1 MNFPVLSVVTF
12 LPLAGA
18 ILLVFLPAEKKNLL
32 RYVAFAF
39 ALVTF
44 AVSLALYFNFDATT
58 PQPQFEEKSAWLGYG
73 INYHLGLDGISLY
86 LVLLTTFLLPIV
98 LLSSWTYIEKRVKE
112 YLVFMLLLE
121 TGIIGVFVSLN
132 LFLFYVFWEAML
144 IPMYFLIGVWGGPR
158 RIYATLKFVLMTMF
172 GSLLMLVAI
181 FVLYAYYYKATGI
194 YSFNIFDHYQLILN
208 PGVQA
213 WLFLAFALAFAI
225 KVPMFPFHT
234 WLPDAHVEAPTAG
247 SVILAAVLLKMG
259 TYGFLRFALPLFPDA
274 TERFLPLLAV
284 LSLVGIIYGGLMAL
298 IQKDVKSLVAYSSV
312 SHMGLIM
319 LAVFALNVEGVQGA
333 IYQMI
338 NHGLST
344 GALFLIVGILYER
357 AHTRL
362 IKDFGGVSSQMP
374 VFAAFFLVCV
384 LSSVG
389 LPGLNG
395 FVGEVLCL
403 FGVFRVST
411 LMAILAVTT
420 VILAAAYLLWMYQR
434 VMHGPVKNEKV
445 RTFKD
450 MNLREI
456 AYLAPI
462 VILMFWMG
470 IYPETFLRKMDSSVV
485 HLLNRVKNRQRVFVQ
500 EAGTA
505 REKLA
510 IVKRVETGTQ
520 ESMAEGTAI
529 KNAVMEEA
537 VIAGHREEKKKE
549 LEAVD
554 KERGGNPD
562 D

>member
-18 ILLVFLPAEKKNLL
+18 ILLIFLPGEKKNLL
-32 RYVAFAF
+32 RYVAVAF

-44 AVSLALYFNFDATT
+44 AVSVALYFNFDATT

-86 LVLLTTFLLPIV
+86 LVLLTTFLLPIAV
-98 LLSSWTYIEKRVKE
+98 LSSWTYIQKRVKE
-112 YLVFMLLLE
+112 YLIFMLLLE

-158 RIYATLKFVLMTMF
+158 RIYATMKFVLMTMF

-181 FVLYAYYYKATGI
+181 FVLYAYYYRATGI
-194 YSFNIFDHYQLILN
+194 YSFNIFDHYQLVLN
-208 PGVQA
+208 PRVQA

-259 TYGFLRFALPLFPDA
+259 AYGFLRFALPLFPDA
-274 TERFLPLLAV
+274 VEKFLPLLAV
-284 LSLVGIIYGGLMAL
+284 LSIIGIIYGGLMAL

-319 LAVFALNVEGVQGA
+319 LAVFALNVEGMEGA
-333 IYQMI
+333 IYQML

-374 VFAAFFLVCV
+374 VFAAFFLVCM

-411 LMAILAVTT
+411 LMAVLALTT

-434 VMHGPVKNEKV
+434 VMHGPIKNEQV

-450 MNLREI
+450 MNLREV
-456 AYLAPI
+456 AYLVPI
-462 VILMFWMG
+462 VIMMFWMG
-470 IYPETFLRKMDSSVV
+470 IYPGTFLRKMDSSVV
-485 HLLNRVKNRQRVFVQ
+485 HLLNRIKNRQRVFVQ
-500 EAGTA
+500 ETAPAGMSMGIVESLAKGT
-505 REKLA
+505 RESGA
-510 IVKRVETGTQ
+510 V
-520 ESMAEGTAI
+520 GTAI
-529 KNAVMEEA
+529 PNVRTEEA
-537 VIAGHREEKKKE
+537 VIIGDLVEKKKE
-549 LEAVD
+549 VEERV
-554 KERGGNPD
+554 KEKGDNPD
-562 D
+562 E